1 MSSNHT
7 YLTTAQLADKIG
19 YHAKTIRNQLKDQV
33 LFEGRHYVRPFG
45 GRKIL
50 FIWENIEE
58 DMLKFSHS
66 DELMGLKL
74 Q

>member
-1 MSSNHT
+1 MSHT
-7 YLTTAQLADKIG
+7 YLTTNQLSEKIG
-19 YHAKTIRNQLKDQV
+19 YNPPTIRSQLKDQV

-58 DMLKFSHS
+58 DMLKFSNS
-66 DELMGLKL
+66 DCSLGLNL

>member
-1 MSSNHT
+1 MSQT
-7 YLTTAQLADKIG
+7 YLTTNQLSEKIG
-19 YHAKTIRNQLKDQV
+19 YNPRTIRSQLKDQF

-50 FIWENIEE
+50 FIWEHIEE
-58 DMLKFSHS
+58 DMLKFSNS
-66 DELMGLKL
+66 GSSLGLNL

>member
-1 MSSNHT
+1 MTINQT
-7 YLTTAQLADKIG
+7 YLTTNQLSEKIG
-19 YHAKTIRNQLKDQV
+19 YNARTIRNQMKDSV

-50 FIWENIEE
+50 FIWEHIEE

-66 DELMGLKL
+66 GTSFGIEL

>member
-1 MSSNHT
+1 MSQT
-7 YLTTAQLADKIG
+7 YLTTNQLSEKIG
-19 YHAKTIRNQLKDQV
+19 YNPKTIRNQMKDQV
-33 LFEGRHYVRPFG
+33 LFEGRHYLRPFG

-58 DMLKFSHS
+58 DMAKFSLS
-66 DELMGLKL
+66 GSSMALNL